1 MKNPYGNF
9 FIQSPSRN
17 NFFTRGES
25 VSSNQKSAVKMTLS
39 VRNAFMLLLRLFNL
53 HSQKFVDGIHKFTL
67 VFSQTSYINHR
78 KWCKGQ
84 VESSSRLSLKINP
97 LKITYRNSRIK
108 TLGQKPD
115 ETLACLAN
123 SLEETRQTRKLE
135 EIKPDELNKYLYEKM
150 ARIMNHQALE
160 GSFQVLTGFNVWK
173 FEANNFKNKARM

>member
-1 MKNPYGNF
+1 MYRCSGLCIRVRFHAGRREYAAYIRYIISYVLRFSDKINRMKNPYGNF

-78 KWCKGQ
+78 KWCKVQ

-108 TLGQKPD
+108 TLGQKPH
-115 ETLACLAN
+115 ETLAC
-123 SLEETRQTRKLE
+123 
-135 EIKPDELNKYLYEKM
+135 
-150 ARIMNHQALE
+150 
-160 GSFQVLTGFNVWK
+160 
-173 FEANNFKNKARM
+173 